1 MGHWEDFWWNI
12 TESIKNKGLKK
23 EFDDQ
28 LKKMDNIIEKI
39 ENIIEDIERDDTLT
53 ITDILETLYKLKEEA
68 EDQQLAENNMTIEW
82 DDLAD

>member
-1 MGHWEDFWWNI
+1 MN
-12 TESIKNKGLKK
+12 
-23 EFDDQ
+23 
-28 LKKMDNIIEKI
+28 NIIERI

-53 ITDILETLYKLKEEA
+53 ITDILEILYKLKEEV